1 MTVTS
6 LEHSPLLKAMSTLKR
21 TLDWIGIPLVLA
33 VVLILLY
40 TQVVYKIEPGT
51 MTHTAIFDE
60 AGNPSKLTRY
70 IVNHIEVVFVSGF
83 VAMLT
88 AIPAGIL
95 ITREGFRD
103 FSGLI
108 LGIANIGQTVPS
120 MAILGL
126 SLAFLGIGFQPS
138 ILALWFYSLLPIV
151 RNTATGIDEVDR
163 AVIESARGMGM
174 TKRQILF
181 RIELPLALNVI
192 AAGVRTSLVINV
204 GTAALTTFI
213 GWSSLGRPMATG
225 LRVRRF
231 DMVAI
236 AAVITAV
243 FAIGLDFVMG
253 KVQEALA
260 PRGV

>member
-1 MTVTS
+1 
-6 LEHSPLLKAMSTLKR
+6 
-21 TLDWIGIPLVLA
+21 
-33 VVLILLY
+33 
-40 TQVVYKIEPGT
+40 
-51 MTHTAIFDE
+51 
-60 AGNPSKLTRY
+60 
-70 IVNHIEVVFVSGF
+70 VFVSGF

-95 ITREGFRD
+95 ITREGFSD

-108 LGIANIGQTVPS
+108 LGVANIGQTVPS

-126 SLAFLGIGFQPS
+126 SFSFLGIGFKPS

-151 RNTATGIDEVDR
+151 RNTATGIDEVDA

-192 AAGVRTSLVINV
+192 AAGVRTSMVINV

-213 GWSSLGRPMATG
+213 GWPSLGHLMAAG
-225 LRVRRF
+225 LRVARF

-236 AAVITAV
+236 AAVLTAV

-253 KVQEALA
+253 KVQIALA